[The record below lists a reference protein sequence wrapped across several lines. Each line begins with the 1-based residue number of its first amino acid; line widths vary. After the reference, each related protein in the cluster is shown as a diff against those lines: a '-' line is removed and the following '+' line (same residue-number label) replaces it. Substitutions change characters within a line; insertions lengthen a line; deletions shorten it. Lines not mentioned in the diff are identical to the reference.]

1 MLCKVA
7 VDAINVY
14 NTWPCISFRQ
24 ALESDYVRENLPH
37 WIDLVFGYKQT
48 GKAAVDA
55 INVFH
60 PATYYGFNP
69 ELVSNVD
76 REAFNSIIQMYGQTP
91 RQLFRAAHP
100 MVVQSLAPKT
110 STLSST
116 LGMCYLRVPQDL
128 HQSRILIELF
138 CSPPILLHSCASWHS
153 LTPLVYS

>member
-1 MLCKVA
+1 MLRSKAA
-7 VDAINVY
+7 VDAINVS
-14 NTWPCISFRQ
+14 NTRTWSWVCFRQ

-116 LGMCYLRVPQDL
+116 LGMCYCRVP
-128 HQSRILIELF
+128 
-138 CSPPILLHSCASWHS
+138 
-153 LTPLVYS
+153 

>member
-1 MLCKVA
+1 MQSCCGCYQC
-7 VDAINVY
+7 Y

-116 LGMCYLRVPQDL
+116 LGMSYLRVPKDV
-128 HQSRILIELF
+128 
-138 CSPPILLHSCASWHS
+138 HS
-153 LTPLVYS
+153 LLYPRYMLL

>member
-1 MLCKVA
+1 MQSCCGRYQC
-7 VDAINVY
+7 Y

-116 LGMCYLRVPQDL
+116 LGMCYFRVP
-128 HQSRILIELF
+128 
-138 CSPPILLHSCASWHS
+138 
-153 LTPLVYS
+153 